1 MKLEKKH
8 IYAYLEHDVKV
19 NYFDTLIGMAGGYI
33 EGQMFNPLQ
42 VFYNGQD
49 NENIKAVMSS
59 DIFLTLEDVKLILRP
74 LSDLTKEIE
83 VNGENVN
90 PSEILISK
98 NFGFSE
104 KSGCIEE
111 YLDAFTLHYKD
122 YNEYPYWLIQFL
134 CKYHFDFMG
143 LIPAGLAVDINTF
156 NKPKDS
162 PGGYGGC

>member
-8 IYAYLEHDVKV
+8 LAPYLPYGLKV
-19 NYFDTLIGMAGGYI
+19 WHT
-33 EGQMFNPLQ
+33 
-42 VFYNGQD
+42 
-49 NENIKAVMSS
+49 ENIEFGKQIQKKCELNGIFTDCCTFINAS
-59 DIFLTLEDVKLILRP
+59 DWYFNTEENECDIKPILRP
-74 LSDLTKEIE
+74 LSDINKEIE
-83 VNGENVN
+83 INGEKVN
-90 PSEILISK
+90 PSEILINK

-143 LIPAGLAVDINTF
+143 LIPAGLAVDINTL